1 MESALIF
8 YGFISGFWKFK
19 KEMFCIPPNVQVYFK
34 KGKFNDLELLPLEL
48 CLGEWSSIRELLF
61 TFLHCCYI

>member
-8 YGFISGFWKFK
+8 YGSISGFWKFK

-34 KGKFNDLELLPLEL
+34 KGNFNDLELLPLEL
-48 CLGEWSSIRELLF
+48 CLGE
-61 TFLHCCYI
+61 CMVDP